1 MKRVLVRKNS
11 IRLPSDRDAGTY
23 LFGFP
28 RMVKKLVPVTALTK
42 KLIALRPCIP
52 LATGDLTASAEELL
66 FAKKHI
72 ARAVLLTMR

>member
-1 MKRVLVRKNS
+1 
-11 IRLPSDRDAGTY
+11 
-23 LFGFP
+23 
-28 RMVKKLVPVTALTK
+28 MVKKLVPVTALSK